1 MVQKRKLQEDV
12 LNYPSPKHKYSL
24 RTKSK
29 FFKPYEMEN
38 FCLKFPHLSESIFGQ
53 LDYQSLLTCTEVSR
67 FWREEIHNQ
76 RTFLIRKIQK
86 GREACNQFSKE
97 WSLVAKKAPK
107 RILKKLSNLAPSYK
121 AGPLKSRGDILSC
134 YRIKNYLPYMCNDR
148 NSPLHVATK
157 CNLELFKEIANIL
170 EVKNPPNY
178 KKGVTPLHC
187 AVTYGKFD
195 ICQFIVDNVQDKN
208 PADELGFTPL
218 HYAVFMD
225 HLEIYKL
232 IFKNAEDKNPKS
244 KFWGSTPALCA
255 KYLPSSKKVFEFI
268 SENVDTSLIKCSFNK
283 YSLSLVFALNI
294 RFSEEKARSARQ
306 DLISDHFNGSKN
318 PKIMQNRVRA
328 TL

>member
-1 MVQKRKLQEDV
+1 
-12 LNYPSPKHKYSL
+12 L
-24 RTKSK
+24 RSKSK
-29 FFKPYEMEN
+29 LLKPYEIEN

-53 LDYQSLLTCTEVSR
+53 LDYQSLLTCTKVSR
-67 FWREEIHNQ
+67 FWREEINNQ

-107 RILKKLSNLAPSYK
+107 RILKILVNLAPSLQ
-121 AGPLKSRGDILSC
+121 AGPFKFRGDILSGNC
-134 YRIKNYLPYMCNDR
+134 TKNYLPYMCNDW

-157 CNLELFKEIANIL
+157 CNLGLFKEIAKI
-170 EVKNPPNY
+170 VADKNPSNY
-178 KKGVTPLHC
+178 KRQTPLHC

-195 ICQFIVDNVQDKN
+195 ICQFIIDNVQNKN

-255 KYLPSSKKVFEFI
+255 KSLPSSKKVFEFI
-268 SENVDTSLIKCSFNK
+268 SENMDTSLIKFSFK
-283 YSLSLVFALNI
+283 RDHLSYNFALNI

-318 PKIMQNRVRA
+318 PKIMQNLVRA
-328 TL
+328 IL